1 MHGQTDVRTDRQW
14 SFLGPPIEQGSKYVV
29 VLGMGWSSFD
39 KMPAIELA
47 AAFADRWNLFVRY
60 LRPI

>member
-14 SFLGPPIEQGSKYVV
+14 RLLGPPIEQGSKYVV

-47 AAFADRWNLFVRY
+47 AALTDR
-60 LRPI
+60 